1 MTSDDTCPRWCTAD
15 HSLYVDED
23 TYVHVGADK
32 RLTDHVTVR
41 LVASRH
47 QQTGAMDGPYLLVDC
62 PLLGLIAH
70 ELHVGQAR
78 HIGEALIAL
87 TAEATPD
94 AAILPLQES
103 RD

>member
-1 MTSDDTCPRWCTAD
+1 
-15 HSLYVDED
+15 
-23 TYVHVGADK
+23 
-32 RLTDHVTVR
+32 
-41 LVASRH
+41 
-47 QQTGAMDGPYLLVDC
+47 MDGPYLLVDC